1 MTKAIELN
9 NISKSFGAGFAL
21 QNVTMAVDSGE
32 IRGFLGPNGSGK
44 STTMKIIMGIIRP
57 DSGSIKV
64 MGMDMSQKTIEA
76 RKVIGYVPETPPLYE
91 YLTIAEYL
99 DFIGTAYGIM
109 APKDRRARIDDLLEA
124 LDLSKHLDELI
135 SSLSQGMK
143 QKVALVA
150 AILHR
155 PKVLVLDEPLNG
167 LDPKSARIVKDIISR
182 LAKEGGCAVL
192 LSTHVL
198 EIAETICDKL
208 TIINHGS
215 ILMEGPIDELRSAA
229 GLNKATLEEIFLK
242 LTAGEDCK
250 EIVEALK
257 L

>member
-9 NISKSFGAGFAL
+9 NISKSFGSGFAL
-21 QNVTMAVDSGE
+21 QNVSMSVDSGE

-57 DSGSIKV
+57 DSGSIQV

-76 RKVIGYVPETPPLYE
+76 RKIIGYVPETPPLYE

-99 DFIGTAYGIM
+99 DFVGTAYGVD
-109 APKDRRARIDDLLEA
+109 PKDRKVRVQDLLEA
-124 LDLSKHLDELI
+124 LDLSTHLNELI
-135 SSLSQGMK
+135 SSFSQGMK
-143 QKVALVA
+143 QKVALIA

-182 LAKEGGCAVL
+182 LAKEGECAVL

-198 EIAETICDKL
+198 EIAESICDRL

-215 ILMEGPIDELRSAA
+215 ILMEGPIDQLRSAV